1 MLFIESGGI
10 CGSRDDPCNESGVK
24 RLCIFYNFPYFKD
37 IAIRH
42 IVDFMHTEKNIAYAI
57 IETLF
62 GASDTV
68 SSCEDL
74 KQLKIRRNLW
84 VEKYDDEKYRKP
96 SAPYVWTKEQR
107 AQFLKLM
114 SQTHFPTGYVSSN
127 IRSQTNMNSL
137 RGLKTHDYHVIIENI
152 LPIVVNISSLEK
164 GPRLEIIRLGLI
176 LKRMS
181 LHVLDPLN
189 FVSLRQEVVEVLC
202 LLERE
207 FPPTIFN
214 ISMHLLIHIEY
225 ELEHCGPVRMRWMY
239 PIERYMKVLKKIVR
253 TREKPEGSMSEGYS
267 MQEVVGFCTEYMKD
281 FKSVNRCVWDDDED
295 ERVAGE
301 VLEGN
306 GRCFKLSHEERSVI
320 HAYVLQNTS
329 SFDKWRR

>member
-1 MLFIESGGI
+1 
-10 CGSRDDPCNESGVK
+10 
-24 RLCIFYNFPYFKD
+24 
-37 IAIRH
+37 
-42 IVDFMHTEKNIAYAI
+42 MHTEKNIAYAI

-68 SSCEDL
+68 SSREDFR
-74 KQLKIRRNLW
+74 QLKIRRNLW

-96 SAPYVWTKEQR
+96 SAPYVWTKEQH

-114 SQTHFPTGYVSSN
+114 SQTRFPTGYVSSS
-127 IRSQTNMNSL
+127 IRSQTDMNIL

-181 LHVLDPLN
+181 LHVLDPSN
-189 FVSLRQEVVEVLC
+189 FDSLREEVVEVLC

-207 FPPTIFN
+207 LPPTIFN
-214 ISMHLLIHIEY
+214 ISMHLLIHLEN

-239 PIERYMKVLKKIVR
+239 PIERYMKVLKKIC
-253 TREKPEGSMSEGYS
+253 PY
-267 MQEVVGFCTEYMKD
+267 
-281 FKSVNRCVWDDDED
+281 
-295 ERVAGE
+295 
-301 VLEGN
+301 
-306 GRCFKLSHEERSVI
+306 
-320 HAYVLQNTS
+320 
-329 SFDKWRR
+329 